1 MACKIAAALLTGLVL
16 AELGWHWYSDTVM
29 MFEAQLSLLAQI
41 VLMVG
46 SWGLVVLNVDEYNAD
61 N

>member
-1 MACKIAAALLTGLVL
+1 MACKIAAALLTGMVL
-16 AELGWHWYSDTVM
+16 AELSWHWWTSTVM
-29 MFEAQLSLLAQI
+29 TFDAQLSLLAMI

-46 SWGLVVLNVDEYNAD
+46 SWGLVALNVDDGNAD